1 MPRQHLAPRAATS
14 PSRYKLVCVLYR
26 SPVDVAV
33 LVAILIELGVMLA
46 FGIQEQRGN
55 MLAGWV
61 VAFYTLGAVTAV
73 WYILRSRILV
83 TESLANAVERY
94 HRLRQR
100 AVTAGGSRDPRVE
113 VLEQL
118 ADDLEHLVASS
129 LRGETDPVDVVL
141 WHERARWY
149 DDWLSDVLDPRTP
162 YPSGRR

>member
-1 MPRQHLAPRAATS
+1 MSHRHLAPRAATS
-14 PSRYKLVCVLYR
+14 PSRYKLVCVIYR
-26 SPVDVAV
+26 SPVDVLV

-61 VAFYTLGAVTAV
+61 TAFYTLGAVTAV

-100 AVTAGGSRDPRVE
+100 AASTGGGRDPRTD

-118 ADDLEHLVASS
+118 ADDLDAMVAAS
-129 LRGETDPVDVVL
+129 LTGEADPVDVVL

-149 DDWLSDVLDPRTP
+149 DDYLSDVLDPRAP
-162 YPSGRR
+162 YPGG